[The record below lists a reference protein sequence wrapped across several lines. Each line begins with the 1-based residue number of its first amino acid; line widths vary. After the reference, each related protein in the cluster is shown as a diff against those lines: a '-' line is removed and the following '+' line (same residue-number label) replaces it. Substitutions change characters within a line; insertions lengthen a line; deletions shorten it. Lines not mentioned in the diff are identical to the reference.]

1 MRVVSVNVGSRDTV
15 SIGDRRVETGID
27 KRPVTRAVVN
37 SLGLTDDAIVD
48 TEHHGGADQAVYV
61 YSAADYD
68 WWATELDR
76 TDLRPGLFGEN
87 LTLDLGAVG
96 VLRVGDR
103 LVVGRSVVLEVT
115 APRIPCAVFQNAVDE
130 PGWVKRF
137 NDARRHGAYC
147 RVVTGGVV
155 SEGDPVR
162 IDPADPSFPDV
173 EDVADIALDRVK
185 DPDRLRAALAAPIAS
200 RSREYIERRLARRDG

>member
-1 MRVVSVNVGSRDTV
+1 MRVASINVGTKETV
-15 SIGDRRVETGID
+15 SIGDRRVETGIG
-27 KRPVTRAVVN
+27 KRPVDRAVVN
-37 SLGLTDDAIVD
+37 SLGLVDDAIVD

-61 YSAADYD
+61 YSTADYD
-68 WWATELDR
+68 WWAEELGR
-76 TDLRPGLFGEN
+76 TDLHPGLFGEN
-87 LTLDLGAVG
+87 LTLDLGDVG
-96 VLRVGDR
+96 ALRIGDR
-103 LVVGRSVVLEVT
+103 VAVGRSVELEVT
-115 APRIPCAVFQNAVDE
+115 APRIPCAVFQNAVGE

-173 EDVADIALDRVK
+173 EEIADIALERVK
-185 DPDRLRAALAAPIAS
+185 EPDRLRAALAAPIAS
-200 RSREYIERRLARRDG
+200 RSREYIERRLAKRSG

>member
-1 MRVVSVNVGSRDTV
+1 MQVVSVNIGSRETV
-15 SIGDRRVETGID
+15 SIGDRRVETGIG
-27 KRPVTRAVVN
+27 KRPATRAVVN
-37 SLGLTDDAIVD
+37 SLGLVDDTIAD
-48 TEHHGGADQAVYV
+48 TENHGGPDQAVYV
-61 YSAADYD
+61 YSTADYG
-68 WWATELDR
+68 WWS
-76 TDLRPGLFGEN
+76 TDLGRDDLHPGLFGEN
-87 LTLDLGAVG
+87 LTLDLGDRG
-96 VLRVGDR
+96 PLRVGDR
-103 LVVGRSVVLEVT
+103 LEVGPSVVLEVT

-173 EDVADIALDRVK
+173 EEVADIALERVK
-185 DPDRLRAALAAPIAS
+185 EPDRLRAALAAPIAS
-200 RSREYIERRLARRDG
+200 RSREYIERRLAKRDG